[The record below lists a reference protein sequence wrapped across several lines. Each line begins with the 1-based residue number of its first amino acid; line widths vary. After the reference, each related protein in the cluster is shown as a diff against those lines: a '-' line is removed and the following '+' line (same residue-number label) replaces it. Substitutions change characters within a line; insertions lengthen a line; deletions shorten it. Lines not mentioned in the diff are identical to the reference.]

1 MAKKDSTLRVIELIK
16 EKGISPKDISQ
27 STGIKYNT
35 ITNALGDN
43 NRNFTTEQI
52 SLICEAF
59 DFSQTYCVFGRG
71 DRFGYKSSDKIEIKE
86 SLDFDDVKIFLMK

>member
-71 DRFGYKSSDKIEIKE
+71 DRL
-86 SLDFDDVKIFLMK
+86 SLIHI

>member
-52 SLICEAF
+52 
-59 DFSQTYCVFGRG
+59 
-71 DRFGYKSSDKIEIKE
+71 
-86 SLDFDDVKIFLMK
+86 